1 MLNPEKSFYLVKTL
15 FLFFDRKKSL
25 AKQIFTYSKIA
36 AVLRPVSF
44 ELQNPLCYPF
54 KQRL

>member
-1 MLNPEKSFYLVKTL
+1 MNPEKSFYQVKTL